1 MKAFIVYGTSGS
13 GKTTKAKEI
22 IQNRCADED
31 VWFDYGSHIERDNI
45 RFEWLNL
52 GNWKT
57 YKHDHRT
64 EAVVDAI
71 WKYKIVHCAQSESD
85 IIISDTLCKLSD
97 RVNLCSLLQRLG
109 YKEIE
114 LIQMQT
120 SLEDCI
126 TRDAQ
131 RGDFS
136 VGEEVIRKQYANLT
150 KNV

>member
-1 MKAFIVYGTSGS
+1 MKAFIIYGVSGS
-13 GKTTKAKEI
+13 GKTTKAKELI
-22 IQNRCADED
+22 EEAKTTDL

-52 GNWKT
+52 GSWKT

-71 WKYKIVHCAQSESD
+71 WKYKIVRCAQSESD

-97 RVNLCSLLQRLG
+97 RVKLCSLLQRLG
-109 YKEIE
+109 YNEIE
-114 LIQMQT
+114 LIQMDT
-120 SLEDCI
+120 PLEDCI
-126 TRDAQ
+126 ARDAQ

-136 VGEEVIRKQYANLT
+136 IGEEVIRKQHANLM
-150 KNV
+150 KV

>member
-1 MKAFIVYGTSGS
+1 MKAFIIYGTSGS
-13 GKTTKAKEI
+13 GKSTKAHEL
-22 IQNRCADED
+22 IQERSMLED
-31 VWFDYGSHIERDNI
+31 VWFDYGSHIERDKI

-52 GNWKT
+52 GDWKT

-71 WKYKIVHCAQSESD
+71 WKYQVVRCAQSESD
-85 IIISDTLCKLSD
+85 IIISDTLCKVSD

-109 YKEIE
+109 YNEIE

-126 TRDAQ
+126 ARDAE
-131 RGDFS
+131 RGNFS
-136 VGEEVIRKQYANLT
+136 VGEEVIRKQYANLM
-150 KNV
+150 KV